1 MNNLPKNSFSRARQ
15 SMLENLQKND
25 ELKTDVEIETDAAT
39 EQNSDETVTNKS
51 AERSSEPQSEKLRET
66 EPKQKSSA
74 KTKSV
79 PEQPKK
85 TLTMPTAKKTLALP
99 MIYEFAVKELKAR
112 RNFAKQLRGEKG
124 METEEDIFVE
134 IFRLFFSQP
143 GESSDCLRV
152 AQERMDL
159 LTKESNY

>member
-1 MNNLPKNSFSRARQ
+1 MVDKPQPDKSQ
-15 SMLENLQKND
+15 EN
-25 ELKTDVEIETDAAT
+25 EM
-39 EQNSDETVTNKS
+39 
-51 AERSSEPQSEKLRET
+51 
-66 EPKQKSSA
+66 KQKIPSKIKPTA
-74 KTKSV
+74 NQ
-79 PEQPKK
+79 PEK

-159 LTKESNY
+159 LLRESNY

>member
-1 MNNLPKNSFSRARQ
+1 MI
-15 SMLENLQKND
+15 ENLQKND
-25 ELKTDVEIETDAAT
+25 ELNPETEIEAETRQGSINADTAAA
-39 EQNSDETVTNKS
+39 S
-51 AERSSEPQSEKLRET
+51 AIEPESNKLREN
-66 EPKQKSSA
+66 EPKNKNSSKNKSL
-74 KTKSV
+74 

-85 TLTMPTAKKTLALP
+85 TLSVPTAKKTLALP

-134 IFRLFFSQP
+134 IFRLFFSQS

-159 LTKESNY
+159 LLKQSNN

>member
-15 SMLENLQKND
+15 SMIENLQNND
-25 ELKTDVEIETDAAT
+25 ELKTDVEIETENEKNSADNNSNEGRVSAT
-39 EQNSDETVTNKS
+39 ESQSDKIQEN
-51 AERSSEPQSEKLRET
+51 A
-66 EPKQKSSA
+66 PKQKSPS
-74 KTKSV
+74 KTKPAAKQ
-79 PEQPKK
+79 PEK

-159 LTKESNY
+159 LLKESNY

>member
-1 MNNLPKNSFSRARQ
+1 MNNLPKNSFSRAKQ
-15 SMLENLQKND
+15 SMIENLQNND
-25 ELKTDVEIETDAAT
+25 ELKTDVEVEADN
-39 EQNSDETVTNKS
+39 EQNF
-51 AERSSEPQSEKLRET
+51 AENESNESSVNADEPQPDKLREN
-66 EPKQKSSA
+66 ESKQKNSPKIKPVVKQPE
-74 KTKSV
+74 KTI
-79 PEQPKK
+79 
-85 TLTMPTAKKTLALP
+85 TMPTAKKTLALP

-112 RNFAKQLRGEKG
+112 RNFAKQLRGKKG

-159 LTKESNY
+159 LMKESS

>member
-1 MNNLPKNSFSRARQ
+1 MNNLPKNSFSRAKQ
-15 SMLENLQKND
+15 SMIENLQNNND
-25 ELKTDVEIETDAAT
+25 LQTDGEVEAGNEQNFSDDKLNKRVISVTERQTDESQEKELKQKIPSKIKDTDN
-39 EQNSDETVTNKS
+39 Q
-51 AERSSEPQSEKLRET
+51 PEKT
-66 EPKQKSSA
+66 I
-74 KTKSV
+74 
-79 PEQPKK
+79 
-85 TLTMPTAKKTLALP
+85 TMPTAKKTLALP

-159 LTKESNY
+159 LLREPNY

>member
-1 MNNLPKNSFSRARQ
+1 MNNLPKNSFSRAKQ
-15 SMLENLQKND
+15 SMIENLQNND
-25 ELKTDVEIETDAAT
+25 ELKTDVEIEADN
-39 EQNSDETVTNKS
+39 EQNF
-51 AERSSEPQSEKLRET
+51 AENNSNESPVNAAEPQPDKLQEN
-66 EPKQKSSA
+66 EAKQKNSSKIKPIVKQLE
-74 KTKSV
+74 KTI
-79 PEQPKK
+79 
-85 TLTMPTAKKTLALP
+85 TMPTAKKTLALP

-159 LTKESNY
+159 LMKESNY

>member
-1 MNNLPKNSFSRARQ
+1 MNNLPKNSFSRAKQ
-15 SMLENLQKND
+15 SMIENLQNNN
-25 ELKTDVEIETDAAT
+25 ELKTDVEIEAEN
-39 EQNSDETVTNKS
+39 EQNFAENNSNKS
-51 AERSSEPQSEKLRET
+51 AIGGVEQQSDKMQENEPNQKNSSKIKPMA
-66 EPKQKSSA
+66 KQ
-74 KTKSV
+74 
-79 PEQPKK
+79 PEK

-152 AQERMDL
+152 A
-159 LTKESNY
+159 

>member
-1 MNNLPKNSFSRARQ
+1 MI
-15 SMLENLQKND
+15 ENLQKNA
-25 ELKTDVEIETDAAT
+25 ELTTEVESETDPDI
-39 EQNSDETVTNKS
+39 EQNPAETSADKS
-51 AERSSEPQSEKLRET
+51 AVGVSEPQSETVREN
-66 EPKQKSSA
+66 EPKQKSASKNKPLPIQPE
-74 KTKSV
+74 KTR
-79 PEQPKK
+79 
-85 TLTMPTAKKTLALP
+85 TMPTAKKTLALP

-134 IFRLFFSQP
+134 IFRLFFNQP

-159 LTKESNY
+159 LMKESG

>member
-1 MNNLPKNSFSRARQ
+1 
-15 SMLENLQKND
+15 MLENLQKND
-25 ELKTDVEIETDAAT
+25 ELKTEVEIETDAAT
-39 EQNSDETVTNKS
+39 EQNSDDTDTNKS
-51 AERSSEPQSEKLRET
+51 AEKSSEPQSEKLREN
-66 EPKQKSSA
+66 ESKQKSSA
-74 KTKSV
+74 KNKSLPKQ
-79 PEQPKK
+79 PEQ
-85 TLTMPTAKKTLALP
+85 TRTMPTAKKTLALP
-99 MIYEFAVKELKAR
+99 MLYEFAVKELKAR

>member
-1 MNNLPKNSFSRARQ
+1 MI
-15 SMLENLQKND
+15 ENLQNND
-25 ELKTDVEIETDAAT
+25 ELVNDIEGEIGSEQNFVEDNSNKISTETLETAGKKSQET
-39 EQNSDETVTNKS
+39 EQKQNNSPKPKAAVKQ
-51 AERSSEPQSEKLRET
+51 PEKT
-66 EPKQKSSA
+66 M
-74 KTKSV
+74 
-79 PEQPKK
+79 
-85 TLTMPTAKKTLALP
+85 TMPTAKKTLALP

-143 GESSDCLRV
+143 GESADCLRV

-159 LTKESNY
+159 LIKESKY

>member
-1 MNNLPKNSFSRARQ
+1 MNSLPKNSFSRAKQ
-15 SMLENLQKND
+15 SMIENLRRND
-25 ELKTDVEIETDAAT
+25 DLKTEVEIDADT
-39 EQNSDETVTNKS
+39 EQNSSEIDADKS
-51 AERSSEPQSEKLRET
+51 ILSVNEPQSEKLRED
-66 EPKQKSSA
+66 ESKQKISSRNKSLPKQ
-74 KTKSV
+74 
-79 PEQPKK
+79 PEKII
-85 TLTMPTAKKTLALP
+85 TMPTAKKTLALP

-134 IFRLFFSQP
+134 IFRLFFSQQ

-159 LTKESNY
+159 LIKESNY

>member
-1 MNNLPKNSFSRARQ
+1 
-15 SMLENLQKND
+15 MLENLQKND
-25 ELKTDVEIETDAAT
+25 ELKTEVEIETDAAT
-39 EQNSDETVTNKS
+39 EQNSDDTDANKS
-51 AERSSEPQSEKLRET
+51 AASSASEPQPEKLREN
-66 EPKQKSSA
+66 ESKQKSSA
-74 KTKSV
+74 KNKSLPKQ
-79 PEQPKK
+79 PEQ
-85 TLTMPTAKKTLALP
+85 TRTMPTAKKTLALP

>member
-15 SMLENLQKND
+15 SMIENLQNND
-25 ELKTDVEIETDAAT
+25 ELKTEVEIETKN
-39 EQNSDETVTNKS
+39 EQNSADNNSNEGAAS
-51 AERSSEPQSEKLRET
+51 AAEPQADKKQGN
-66 EPKQKSSA
+66 EPKQKSPS
-74 KTKSV
+74 KTKPADQQ
-79 PEQPKK
+79 PEK
-85 TLTMPTAKKTLALP
+85 TLSMPTAKKTLALP

-159 LTKESNY
+159 LLKESNY

>member
-1 MNNLPKNSFSRARQ
+1 MNNTPKNSFSRARQ

-25 ELKTDVEIETDAAT
+25 ELKTDLVFEAETDESSAAETDA
-39 EQNSDETVTNKS
+39 NKS
-51 AERSSEPQSEKLRET
+51 VGSASESRFDRSQEN
-66 EPKQKSSA
+66 EPKQKVSSKNKPVPKQPE
-74 KTKSV
+74 KTR
-79 PEQPKK
+79 
-85 TLTMPTAKKTLALP
+85 TMPTAKKTLALP

-112 RNFAKQLRGEKG
+112 RNFARQLRGEKG

-159 LTKESNY
+159 LMKESDY

>member
-15 SMLENLQKND
+15 SMLENLEKNE
-25 ELKTDVEIETDAAT
+25 ELKTEVEIETET
-39 EQNSDETVTNKS
+39 EQNSIETDANKNAVSS
-51 AERSSEPQSEKLRET
+51 ASKSQPDKPRESESKQKVSSKYKAV
-66 EPKQKSSA
+66 PKQA
-74 KTKSV
+74 
-79 PEQPKK
+79 EQ
-85 TLTMPTAKKTLALP
+85 TRTMPTAKKTLALP
-99 MIYEFAVKELKAR
+99 MLYEFAVKELKAR

>member
-1 MNNLPKNSFSRARQ
+1 MNNLPKNSFSRAKQ
-15 SMLENLQKND
+15 SMIENLQNNSN
-25 ELKTDVEIETDAAT
+25 LQTDSEIEVEN
-39 EQNSDETVTNKS
+39 EQNFADDDVNKS
-51 AERSSEPQSEKLRET
+51 AIGVTERQSDQLQDIER
-66 EPKQKSSA
+66 KQKNPSKIKTTA
-74 KTKSV
+74 KQ
-79 PEQPKK
+79 PEKNIA
-85 TLTMPTAKKTLALP
+85 MPTAKKTLALP

-134 IFRLFFSQP
+134 IFKLFFSQP

-159 LTKESNY
+159 LLKESNY

>member
-15 SMLENLQKND
+15 SMIENLQNND
-25 ELKTDVEIETDAAT
+25 ELKTDVEIETEN
-39 EQNSDETVTNKS
+39 EQNSADNNSNKGAAS
-51 AERSSEPQSEKLRET
+51 VAEPQSDRIQENA
-66 EPKQKSSA
+66 PKQKSLSN
-74 KTKSV
+74 TKSAAKQ
-79 PEQPKK
+79 PEK
-85 TLTMPTAKKTLALP
+85 TLSMPTAKKTLALP

-159 LTKESNY
+159 LLKESNY

>member
-1 MNNLPKNSFSRARQ
+1 MNNLPKNSFSRAKQ
-15 SMLENLQKND
+15 SMIDNLQNNND
-25 ELKTDVEIETDAAT
+25 LQTDEEIEAET
-39 EQNSDETVTNKS
+39 EQNFAEDNLNKIAIGVTERQSDQLQ
-51 AERSSEPQSEKLRET
+51 ER
-66 EPKQKSSA
+66 EPKQKYPSKIKPAA
-74 KTKSV
+74 KP
-79 PEQPKK
+79 PEK
-85 TLTMPTAKKTLALP
+85 TITMPTAKKTLALP

-159 LTKESNY
+159 LLKESNY

>member
-1 MNNLPKNSFSRARQ
+1 MNNLPKNSFSKAKQ
-15 SMLENLQKND
+15 SMIENLQNNSD
-25 ELKTDVEIETDAAT
+25 LQTESEIEVEN
-39 EQNSDETVTNKS
+39 EQNFADDDVNKS
-51 AERSSEPQSEKLRET
+51 AIGVMERQSDQLQDIER
-66 EPKQKSSA
+66 KQKNPSKIKTTA
-74 KTKSV
+74 KQ
-79 PEQPKK
+79 PEK
-85 TLTMPTAKKTLALP
+85 TITMPTAKKTLALP

-152 AQERMDL
+152 DQERMDL
-159 LTKESNY
+159 LLKESNY

>member
-1 MNNLPKNSFSRARQ
+1 
-15 SMLENLQKND
+15 MLENLQKND
-25 ELKTDVEIETDAAT
+25 ELITEAEIETET
-39 EQNSDETVTNKS
+39 EQNSAEADANKS
-51 AERSSEPQSEKLRET
+51 VASSASEPQPDKSREN
-66 EPKQKSSA
+66 ESKQKSSA
-74 KTKSV
+74 KNKSLPKQ
-79 PEQPKK
+79 PEQ
-85 TLTMPTAKKTLALP
+85 TRTMPTAKKTLALP

-143 GESSDCLRV
+143 GEPSDCLRV

-159 LTKESNY
+159 LTKESSY

>member
-1 MNNLPKNSFSRARQ
+1 MNNLPKNSFSRAKQ
-15 SMLENLQKND
+15 SMIENLQNND
-25 ELKTDVEIETDAAT
+25 ELKTDVEIEAEN
-39 EQNSDETVTNKS
+39 EQNSAENNSNKNTFNADE
-51 AERSSEPQSEKLRET
+51 PPPDKLQEN
-66 EPKQKSSA
+66 EPKEKNSSKIKST
-74 KTKSV
+74 TKQ
-79 PEQPKK
+79 PEK

-159 LTKESNY
+159 LLKESNY

>member
-1 MNNLPKNSFSRARQ
+1 MI
-15 SMLENLQKND
+15 ENLQKND
-25 ELKTDVEIETDAAT
+25 ELETDVETEADT
-39 EQNSDETVTNKS
+39 EQNSAEIDSNKS
-51 AERSSEPQSEKLRET
+51 TMNMTEPQSDKLRENESKNKT
-66 EPKQKSSA
+66 SSKNEPVPKQ
-74 KTKSV
+74 
-79 PEQPKK
+79 PEK

-112 RNFAKQLRGEKG
+112 RNFAKQLRGGKG

-159 LTKESNY
+159 LMKESNY

>member
-1 MNNLPKNSFSRARQ
+1 MNNLPKNSFSRAKQ
-15 SMLENLQKND
+15 SMIENLQNND
-25 ELKTDVEIETDAAT
+25 ELKTDVEIETEN
-39 EQNSDETVTNKS
+39 EQNSADNNLNKGAAS
-51 AERSSEPQSEKLRET
+51 VAEPQSDKIQEN
-66 EPKQKSSA
+66 EPKQKSPS
-74 KTKSV
+74 KTKPV
-79 PEQPKK
+79 AKQLEK
-85 TLTMPTAKKTLALP
+85 TLPMPTAKKTLALP

-159 LTKESNY
+159 LLKESNY

>member
-1 MNNLPKNSFSRARQ
+1 MI
-15 SMLENLQKND
+15 ENLQNND
-25 ELKTDVEIETDAAT
+25 ELKTDIQIEADN
-39 EQNSDETVTNKS
+39 EQNFAENKSDESPVNT
-51 AERSSEPQSEKLRET
+51 AEPQPDKLQKNEPQQKNASKIKPIVKQPEKT
-66 EPKQKSSA
+66 I
-74 KTKSV
+74 
-79 PEQPKK
+79 
-85 TLTMPTAKKTLALP
+85 TMPTAKKTLALP

-134 IFRLFFSQP
+134 IFKLFFSQP

-159 LTKESNY
+159 LMKESSY

>member
-1 MNNLPKNSFSRARQ
+1 MNNLPKNSFSRAKQ
-15 SMLENLQKND
+15 SMIENLQNNN
-25 ELKTDVEIETDAAT
+25 ELKTEGEIEAEN
-39 EQNSDETVTNKS
+39 EQNSAENNSNKS
-51 AERSSEPQSEKLRET
+51 AIGATEPQSDKVQEN
-66 EPKQKSSA
+66 EPKQKNPSKIKLTA
-74 KTKSV
+74 KQ
-79 PEQPKK
+79 PEK

-159 LTKESNY
+159 LLKESNY

>member
-1 MNNLPKNSFSRARQ
+1 MSNLPKNSFSRAKQ
-15 SMLENLQKND
+15 SMIENLQKND
-25 ELKTDVEIETDAAT
+25 ELKTETEIEAETRQSSNEIDSDTAAASAI
-39 EQNSDETVTNKS
+39 EPESDKLRKSEPKNINSSKNKS
-51 AERSSEPQSEKLRET
+51 L
-66 EPKQKSSA
+66 
-74 KTKSV
+74 

-85 TLTMPTAKKTLALP
+85 TLSVPTAKKTLALP

-159 LTKESNY
+159 LLKQSNN

>member
-15 SMLENLQKND
+15 SMLENLEKND
-25 ELKTDVEIETDAAT
+25 ELKTEVEIEADPEQTSAETDA
-39 EQNSDETVTNKS
+39 NKS
-51 AERSSEPQSEKLRET
+51 EESASESQPDKLRES
-66 EPKQKSSA
+66 ESKQKISAKNKPVPKQ
-74 KTKSV
+74 
-79 PEQPKK
+79 PEKAR
-85 TLTMPTAKKTLALP
+85 TMPTAKKTLALP

-159 LTKESNY
+159 LMKESDY

>member
-1 MNNLPKNSFSRARQ
+1 MNNLPKNSFSRAKQ
-15 SMLENLQKND
+15 SMIENLQNNND
-25 ELKTDVEIETDAAT
+25 LKTDEEIEAGT
-39 EQNSDETVTNKS
+39 EQNSATNNSIESVIGADETHLD
-51 AERSSEPQSEKLRET
+51 KLQEI
-66 EPKQKSSA
+66 EPKQKNLSKIKPTA
-74 KTKSV
+74 KQ
-79 PEQPKK
+79 PEK
-85 TLTMPTAKKTLALP
+85 TITMPTAKKTLALP

-159 LTKESNY
+159 LLKESNY

>member
-15 SMLENLQKND
+15 SMIENLQNND
-25 ELKTDVEIETDAAT
+25 ELKTDVEIETEN
-39 EQNSDETVTNKS
+39 EQNSADNNLNEGAVS
-51 AERSSEPQSEKLRET
+51 AAEPQSGKLQENQ
-66 EPKQKSSA
+66 PKQKSPS
-74 KTKSV
+74 KTKTDAKQ
-79 PEQPKK
+79 PEK
-85 TLTMPTAKKTLALP
+85 TLPMPTAKKTLALP

-159 LTKESNY
+159 LLKESNY

>member
-1 MNNLPKNSFSRARQ
+1 
-15 SMLENLQKND
+15 MLENLQKND
-25 ELKTDVEIETDAAT
+25 ELKTEVEIEADTET
-39 EQNSDETVTNKS
+39 EQNSAETDTNKS
-51 AERSSEPQSEKLRET
+51 AVGVTEPQSEKLLEN
-66 EPKQKSSA
+66 EPKQKISS
-74 KTKSV
+74 KSKPV
-79 PEQPKK
+79 PKQPEK
-85 TLTMPTAKKTLALP
+85 TLIMPTAKKTLALP

-152 AQERMDL
+152 ARERMDL
-159 LTKESNY
+159 LMKESNY

>member
-1 MNNLPKNSFSRARQ
+1 MNNLPKNSFSRAKQ
-15 SMLENLQKND
+15 SMIENLQNND
-25 ELKTDVEIETDAAT
+25 ELKTDVEIETEN
-39 EQNSDETVTNKS
+39 EQNSADNNSNKGAAS
-51 AERSSEPQSEKLRET
+51 VAEPQSDKIQEN
-66 EPKQKSSA
+66 EPKQKSTS
-74 KTKSV
+74 KTKPAAKQ
-79 PEQPKK
+79 PEK
-85 TLTMPTAKKTLALP
+85 TLPMPTAKKTLALP

-159 LTKESNY
+159 LLKESNY

>member
-1 MNNLPKNSFSRARQ
+1 MNNLPKNSFSRAKQ
-15 SMLENLQKND
+15 SMIENLQKND
-25 ELKTDVEIETDAAT
+25 ELETEVEIGAEIK
-39 EQNSDETVTNKS
+39 QNSDEIDSNKGK
-51 AERSSEPQSEKLRET
+51 ANVIEPQSGELRENEQKQKISSKSKT
-66 EPKQKSSA
+66 APKQ
-74 KTKSV
+74 
-79 PEQPKK
+79 PEKN
-85 TLTMPTAKKTLALP
+85 LTMPTAKKTLALP

-134 IFRLFFSQP
+134 IFRLFFNQP

-159 LTKESNY
+159 LMKESAY

>member
-1 MNNLPKNSFSRARQ
+1 
-15 SMLENLQKND
+15 MLENLQKND
-25 ELKTDVEIETDAAT
+25 ELKTEVEIEADTET
-39 EQNSDETVTNKS
+39 EQNSAETDTNKS
-51 AERSSEPQSEKLRET
+51 AAGVTEPQSEKLREN
-66 EPKQKSSA
+66 EPKQKISS
-74 KTKSV
+74 KSKPV
-79 PEQPKK
+79 PKHLEK

-159 LTKESNY
+159 LMKESNY

>member
-1 MNNLPKNSFSRARQ
+1 MI
-15 SMLENLQKND
+15 ENLQNNSN
-25 ELKTDVEIETDAAT
+25 LQTDSEIEVEK
-39 EQNSDETVTNKS
+39 EQNFADDDVNKS
-51 AERSSEPQSEKLRET
+51 AIGVTEKQLDQLQEN
-66 EPKQKSSA
+66 EPKQKNPTKVKPTA
-74 KTKSV
+74 KQPEKSI
-79 PEQPKK
+79 
-85 TLTMPTAKKTLALP
+85 TMPTAKKTLALP

-134 IFRLFFSQP
+134 IFRLFFCQP

-159 LTKESNY
+159 LLKESNY

>member
-1 MNNLPKNSFSRARQ
+1 MNNIPKNSFSRAKQ
-15 SMLENLQKND
+15 SMIENLQKND
-25 ELKTDVEIETDAAT
+25 ELETDVETEADT
-39 EQNSDETVTNKS
+39 EQNSAEIDSNKS
-51 AERSSEPQSEKLRET
+51 TMSMTEPQPDKLRENESKNKT
-66 EPKQKSSA
+66 SSKNEPVLKQ
-74 KTKSV
+74 
-79 PEQPKK
+79 PEK
-85 TLTMPTAKKTLALP
+85 TLAMPTAKKTLALP

-112 RNFAKQLRGEKG
+112 RNFAKQLRGGKG

-159 LTKESNY
+159 LMKESNY

>member
-15 SMLENLQKND
+15 SMIENLQNND
-25 ELKTDVEIETDAAT
+25 DLKTDVETEAENEEGYAENNSNEGGVSAA
-39 EQNSDETVTNKS
+39 
-51 AERSSEPQSEKLRET
+51 EPQSDKIQKN
-66 EPKQKSSA
+66 EPKQKNPS
-74 KTKSV
+74 KTKPAAKQ
-79 PEQPKK
+79 PEK
-85 TLTMPTAKKTLALP
+85 TLPMPTAKKTLALP

-134 IFRLFFSQP
+134 IFRLFFSQS

-159 LTKESNY
+159 LLKESNY